1 MLSSEPG
8 VLTGRYGPPFSE
20 TRKEQKEQRNLAPH
34 ALSRRYLS
42 RAGHGVVALW
52 PGPPFDL
59 SLLLHSSSSY
69 SAEERRRR
77 RRRAGER
84 RAREDMGRRKFR
96 LSDMMPNAWFYK
108 LRDMRARGGR
118 GATAMQPPSSSS
130 LMRGSRAAQ
139 QQAGTSRLGTSS
151 SSSSLLPHRASY
163 YYTTRDREV
172 PPPPPPPPRGVDD
185 QFPSLTLSPPLP
197 TRNSRRRHRVGRFGS
212 TEMDGGELVLA
223 PSDDHDGCSHQEPP
237 VADASGSSRCRR
249 DMFIGRDGGR
259 GVEFRRRATTVDGPE
274 EDAAVDVKVITSD
287 ADIIIDLG
295 ADDDDDD
302 DTPERVLRPVVT
314 RPARR
319 ELDWC
324 EPAEV
329 KHVDLAELMTP
340 RASSASAS
348 SEKSIS
354 TGKPRRSSVSSRRR
368 LKTRTNSPRLA
379 ACRKGKPTARATT
392 TTPTQPPLAHS
403 FAVVKTSSDPR
414 RDFLESMEEMIAEN
428 GIRDAGDLEDLL
440 ACYLSLN
447 SGEYHDLIV
456 EVFEQVWTGLAA
468 ACGVM
473 P

>member
-1 MLSSEPG
+1 MAHRSVRRERNKKSSETS
-8 VLTGRYGPPFSE
+8 LRT
-20 TRKEQKEQRNLAPH
+20 
-34 ALSRRYLS
+34 LSPAATYP
-42 RAGHGVVALW
+42 AGHAVVAL
-52 PGPPFDL
+52 PLDL
-59 SLLLHSSSSY
+59 SLLLHSSSY

-77 RRRAGER
+77 RHRAGER
-84 RAREDMGRRKFR
+84 RAREDMGGRRKYR

-118 GATAMQPPSSSS
+118 GATAMQPPLSSPSSSS

-139 QQAGTSRLGTSS
+139 QAGTSRLGTS

-197 TRNSRRRHRVGRFGS
+197 TRNCGRRRRVGRLGS

-223 PSDDHDGCSHQEPP
+223 PSDDQDGCSHQEPP
-237 VADASGSSRCRR
+237 VADASGSSRRRR

-274 EDAAVDVKVITSD
+274 EEDAVDVKVITSD

-295 ADDDDDD
+295 ADDDDD

-392 TTPTQPPLAHS
+392 TTTPTPTRPPLAHS

-456 EVFEQVWTGLAA
+456 EVFEQVWAGLAA
-468 ACGVM
+468 ARGVM